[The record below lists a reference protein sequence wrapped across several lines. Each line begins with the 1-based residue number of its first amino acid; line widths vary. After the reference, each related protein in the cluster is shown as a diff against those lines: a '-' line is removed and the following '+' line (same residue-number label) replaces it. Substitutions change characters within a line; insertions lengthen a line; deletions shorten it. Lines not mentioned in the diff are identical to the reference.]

1 MSCASASSTAR
12 LLRWPLTEERPVA
25 TALRRVDGD
34 QVPGHAHLVQ
44 ADAGHAIDVRIEP
57 RVMVAKEADAWAHA
71 TDEIIEPCGLA
82 RPVEAAPV
90 SREHDARRRIVGE
103 QQIETTFRDQPV

>member
-1 MSCASASSTAR
+1 
-12 LLRWPLTEERPVA
+12 
-25 TALRRVDGD
+25 
-34 QVPGHAHLVQ
+34 
-44 ADAGHAIDVRIEP
+44 
-57 RVMVAKEADAWAHA
+57 MVAKEADAWAHA

-103 QQIETTFRDQPV
+103 QQIETTFRDQPVDVLPRVMPLGVALKVLGPAPVVGRSVAPTDTAHKMPPRSNVEPLRR